1 MRYVSFPCVLSFSCP
16 FWLSSLL
23 FVPHAVEIELL
34 LNFPLDCPMAGH
46 GLCYTSAGW
55 PLFASAYD
63 KHDSPS
69 FPSILL
75 SHFCPLISS
84 QWFFSLTLASSNPS
98 LVTKGWKGTFPYT
111 WAVKRHCWTC
121 WKAGKHPGAADFK
134 TEIIKYSG
142 YRAAQIN
149 LKKWDSSSSVS
160 DMRRVNCSL
169 GSTEEQF
176 PRKRPWNVKE
186 QGYQNRSLLTNGC
199 LFTQSK
205 CTIWGW
211 ILSVSVY

>member
-1 MRYVSFPCVLSFSCP
+1 MCPFPVSFLLPALSGFHPCFLFHMQWKWSSCLTFLWIVLWRVMVCATHLLGDP
-16 FWLSSLL
+16 F
-23 FVPHAVEIELL
+23 
-34 LNFPLDCPMAGH
+34 
-46 GLCYTSAGW
+46 
-55 PLFASAYD
+55 FASAYD

-84 QWFFSLTLASSNPS
+84 QWFFSLTLASFNPS

-186 QGYQNRSLLTNGC
+186 RGYQNRSLLTNGC